1 MLYSELEVF
10 MELKQF
16 IDAAAGRKKA
26 DIVFRNGKI
35 INVFTGE
42 IQENSLAVKDGI
54 ILGYG
59 AYEGREEVDLEG
71 AYLAPGFIDAH
82 VHIESSLSTP
92 ENFSSLVVPRGT
104 TTVIADPHEIANVC
118 GLDGIRYML
127 DASENLPLDCLFMLP
142 SCVPAT
148 PFENAGAVLEAEDL
162 AQLIDRDRVLGL
174 GEMMNYPG
182 LIGGDDKV
190 LAKIRLARE
199 RGKPIDGH
207 SPMVERKDLNA
218 YAGAGVMTDHECATP
233 DEMKDRLRR
242 GMYVL
247 IREGSAARNLTSLVT
262 AVNANNVRRCAF
274 CTDDKQ
280 PEDIIQDGHIN
291 YSIREAASMGLN
303 PLWAIQMATI
313 NACECYGLKGKG
325 ALAPGYAADMVVLKD
340 LESFQ
345 VQQVYKDGE
354 LVARDGK
361 ILKSSEQN
369 PGDAVRDT
377 VRIRELSAGDFR
389 MSLETDLARV
399 IRILPHSIVTESAVR
414 KVDRDQEGY
423 FINHPHLDIL
433 KMAVIERH
441 GGKGHIGLGLVE
453 NYRMKGGAVASSIAH
468 DSHNLIVIGDS
479 DEDMAQAV
487 NELAGSG
494 GGICVVSGGKVLG
507 KLDLPIAGLMSD
519 QPAEKVSAILK
530 DMLETARTHLGVN
543 PDLDPF
549 MTLAFMALPVIP
561 ELKLTDEGLFDV
573 TNFQFVDLCIK

>member
-1 MLYSELEVF
+1 MD
-10 MELKQF
+10 LKQF
-16 IDAAAGRKKA
+16 IDAASGRKKA
-26 DIVFRNGKI
+26 DMVFRNGKI

-59 AYEGREEVDLEG
+59 AYEGNCEVDLEG
-71 AYLAPGFIDAH
+71 AYIAPGFVDAH
-82 VHIESSLSTP
+82 VHIESSLTTP

-148 PFENAGAVLEAEDL
+148 PFENAGSVLEAEDL
-162 AQLIDRDRVLGL
+162 AQLIDRGRVLGL

-182 LIGGDDKV
+182 LIGGDEAV
-190 LAKIRLARE
+190 LDKIRLARE

-207 SPMVERKDLNA
+207 SPMVERKELNA
-218 YAGAGVMTDHECATP
+218 YAGAGVMTDHECSTP
-233 DEMKDRLRR
+233 DEMKGRLRR

-247 IREGSAARNLTSLVT
+247 IREGSAARNLASLVT
-262 AVNANNVRRCAF
+262 GVNANNVRRCAF

-280 PEDIIQDGHIN
+280 PEDIIKDGHIN
-291 YSIREAASMGLN
+291 YSIKEAVSMGLN
-303 PLWAIQMATI
+303 PVWAVQMATI
-313 NACECYGLKGKG
+313 NACECYGLKGRG
-325 ALAPGYAADMVVLKD
+325 ALAPGYAADLVILED
-340 LESFQ
+340 LESFR
-345 VQQVYKDGE
+345 VREVYKDGS

-361 ILKSSEQN
+361 ILVQAGQN
-369 PGDAVRDT
+369 PGKAVRDT
-377 VRIRELSAGDFR
+377 VRISPVKPEKFR
-389 MSLETDLARV
+389 MVLETDLARV

-414 KVDRDQEGY
+414 KVDRDNEGC
-423 FINHPHLDIL
+423 FALNPHLDIL

-453 NYRMKGGAVASSIAH
+453 NYRMKGGAIASSIAH
-468 DSHNLIVIGDS
+468 DSHNLIVVGDS
-479 DEDMAQAV
+479 DEDMALAV
-487 NELAGSG
+487 NSLIESG
-494 GGICVVSGGKVLG
+494 GGICVVSKGKVLG

-519 QPAEKVSAILK
+519 KSAEEVSTTLEG
-530 DMLETARTHLGVN
+530 MLETAREHLGVN
-543 PDLDPF
+543 KDLDPF

-573 TNFQFVDLCIK
+573 TAFEFVDLCVKESP